1 MAWEMAVSERLRRQ
15 ARPVHEFVVCEAS
28 VPHLSRESSRLKVT
42 SVGNDVDTL
51 IQPNKHEA
59 YSGTKFSSCL

>member
-1 MAWEMAVSERLRRQ
+1 MSREMAVSERLRRQ

-42 SVGNDVDTL
+42 SVRNDVDTL
-51 IQPNKHEA
+51 IQPNKHET
-59 YSGTKFSSCL
+59 YSGTKFSSCF